1 MSNYYAGPNRRLR
14 EGPSFSAPSSFADYV
29 DANRRESRGPYA
41 RTPPPLRTRRQ
52 RPRTTLEQLY
62 AMLPNAGQFPILSDD
77 AMRAKAKA
85 DAMAIIGPM
94 LERAN
99 ADYGARVD
107 RGSEAVK
114 GYTGFFADRLAGMV
128 PQVRDAYSRQQDITG
143 QIGDSL
149 VGAQTREGERSVGSL
164 SDALKLMGAPN
175 AEGTVGTQ
183 NALTANAAGTTQR
196 LSASELMRLVNEGTA
211 QESYAAQQPGIA
223 ALQGGENLRDFL
235 SQAQDLRADEVGD
248 INEQGLSL
256 GQALLSQY
264 YGANEAN
271 RGRRADIEA
280 GRANITAS
288 WLSGEA
294 QRKLDERIFQVDTA
308 TKLQQLRVEYETKMA
323 SAANAAERNQITA
336 DYNSRRIAIMQQ
348 NADTNALN
356 ANKPP
361 QKATWQ
367 EIVADATEAAENQVT
382 TGEFGERTRASW
394 EQAYAAVVDYIRL
407 NYPHLKDQAVRAAA
421 TAALRK
427 AGFPLPPAPPVGP
440 PVPGKPYGP
449 PTSTSSLPS
458 APDVF
463 KPGG

>member
-1 MSNYYAGPNRRLR
+1 
-14 EGPSFSAPSSFADYV
+14 
-29 DANRRESRGPYA
+29 
-41 RTPPPLRTRRQ
+41 
-52 RPRTTLEQLY
+52 
-62 AMLPNAGQFPILSDD
+62 
-77 AMRAKAKA
+77 
-85 DAMAIIGPM
+85 MAIIGPM

-128 PQVRDAYSRQQDITG
+128 PQVRDAYSRQQDITAG
-143 QIGDSL
+143 IGDSL

-183 NALTANAAGTTQR
+183 NALTQNAAGTTER

-248 INEQGLSL
+248 INEQWLSL

-271 RGRRADIEA
+271 RGRRADIET

-294 QRKLDERIFQVDTA
+294 QRKADREIYLGDMQAQLAKLKQDYDIALMDA
-308 TKLQQLRVEYETKMA
+308 TNDAQ
-323 SAANAAERNQITA
+323 RNQITA

-348 NADTNALN
+348 NADTGTYNATRPQTTSRKDAVGLALKAAN
-356 ANKPP
+356 AIKPKP
-361 QKATWQ
+361 DQYGDYPPGTVLPGWG
-367 EIVADATEAAENQVT
+367 DA
-382 TGEFGERTRASW
+382 F
-394 EQAYAAVVDYIRL
+394 
-407 NYPHLKDQAVRAAA
+407 
-421 TAALRK
+421 TAAKNAARALMQ
-427 AGFPLPPAPPVGP
+427 
-440 PVPGKPYGP
+440 
-449 PTSTSSLPS
+449 
-458 APDVF
+458 
-463 KPGG
+463 

>member
-1 MSNYYAGPNRRLR
+1 MSSYYAGPNRRTR
-14 EGPSFSAPSSFADYV
+14 EGPFSPAPMSFADYYN
-29 DANRRESRGPYA
+29 ANERESRGPYA
-41 RTPPPLRTRRQ
+41 RTTPPLRTRKQ
-52 RPRTTLEQLY
+52 RPRTTLEQIL
-62 AMLPNAGQFPILSDD
+62 AGYPGADQFPLMSDD

-183 NALTANAAGTTQR
+183 NALTQNAAGTTQR

-235 SQAQDLRADEVGD
+235 SQAQELRADEVGD

-271 RGRRADIEA
+271 RGRAADTKNARAQLE
-280 GRANITAS
+280 AS

-449 PTSTSSLPS
+449 PTSTPSLPS

>member
-1 MSNYYAGPNRRLR
+1 MSSYYAGPNRRLR
-14 EGPSFSAPSSFADYV
+14 EGPSFSTPSSFADYV

-41 RTPPPLRTRRQ
+41 RTPPPLPTRKQ
-52 RPRTTLEQLY
+52 RPRTTLEQIL
-62 AMLPNAGQFPILSDD
+62 AGYPGADQFPLMSDD

-271 RGRRADIEA
+271 RGRRADIDL
-280 GRANITAS
+280 GRANIKAQ

-294 QRKLDERIFQVDTA
+294 QRKADREIYLGTA
-308 TKLQQLRVEYETKMA
+308 EQQKAELRLKYAQLIAEST
-323 SAANAAERNQITA
+323 SATEDRRLRRELAEAEREI
-336 DYNSRRIAIMQQ
+336 DWYNAQTNR
-348 NADTNALN
+348 TNAT
-356 ANKPP
+356 KPP

-367 EIVADATEAAENQVT
+367 EIVTDATEAAENQVT

>member
-1 MSNYYAGPNRRLR
+1 
-14 EGPSFSAPSSFADYV
+14 
-29 DANRRESRGPYA
+29 
-41 RTPPPLRTRRQ
+41 
-52 RPRTTLEQLY
+52 
-62 AMLPNAGQFPILSDD
+62 
-77 AMRAKAKA
+77 
-85 DAMAIIGPM
+85 MAIIGPR

-149 VGAQTREGERSVGSL
+149 VGAQTREGARSVGSL

-175 AEGTVGTQ
+175 AEGPVGTQ
-183 NALTANAAGTTQR
+183 NALTQNAAGTTQR

-271 RGRRADIEA
+271 RGRAADVQT
-280 GRANITAS
+280 GRATITAN

-294 QRKLDERIFQVDTA
+294 QRKLDERIYGAD
-308 TKLQQLRVEYETKMA
+308 KESKEKQLALDWFKARADVTDM
-323 SAANAAERNQITA
+323 AER
-336 DYNSRRIAIMQQ
+336 RRIDEFFKGQGLNVDWY
-348 NADTNALN
+348 NAQTNRNN
-356 ANKPP
+356 ATKPP
-361 QKATWQ
+361 QQATWN
-367 EIVADATEAAENQVT
+367 EIVDDATEAAENQVT